1 MRVFVNFSAGSKI
14 SSFFILFYCCPLKKF
29 RRIKIRAG
37 FLAWNSALLVT
48 FVLLNI
54 ISVTMNKGTHFN
66 GQPMYG
72 QLINLLDKQ
81 EILKFSR
88 ANNGERYVKHFDA
101 YQHLV
106 VMLYAVIKRFDSLRE
121 ITDSMFPEARKLA
134 HLGINM
140 MPRRST
146 LSDANARRPEI
157 VFESTYRSLYARYKD
172 ELSSDS
178 RKRQVPSWLN
188 RLQII
193 DSTTISLFSNLLF
206 KGVGR
211 NPKTGKKKGGI
222 KVHTNIHANE
232 GVPSDIKFT
241 SAATNDSF
249 MLKPTNYNEGDIV
262 ALDRAY
268 IDYAKFEEM
277 TSRGVIYVT
286 KMKKNLVYNTLS
298 DIIYMAPNG
307 LMQERVQIVEFTKHT
322 KGTEEIKH
330 RARIITYVDLK
341 KKKPKLISLL
351 TNDMEMSSEDI
362 IAIYRQRWEIEL
374 LFKQLKQ
381 NFPLRYFYGESVNA
395 IKIQI
400 WVTLI
405 ANLLLMVIQKR
416 IKRSWSFSG
425 LATMV
430 RIMLMYYVNC
440 YTFLEEPEKDWA
452 KMLEEAKEAPP
463 EPTLFD

>member
-1 MRVFVNFSAGSKI
+1 MLSA
-14 SSFFILFYCCPLKKF
+14 KKF

-249 MLKPTNYNEGDIV
+249 MLKPTNYNEGDII

-277 TSRGVIYVT
+277 TGRGVIYVT

-298 DIIYMAPNG
+298 DIMYIAPNG

-322 KGTEEIKH
+322 KGTGEIKH
-330 RARIITYVDLK
+330 RARIIT
-341 KKKPKLISLL
+341 
-351 TNDMEMSSEDI
+351 
-362 IAIYRQRWEIEL
+362 
-374 LFKQLKQ
+374 
-381 NFPLRYFYGESVNA
+381 
-395 IKIQI
+395 
-400 WVTLI
+400 
-405 ANLLLMVIQKR
+405 
-416 IKRSWSFSG
+416 
-425 LATMV
+425 
-430 RIMLMYYVNC
+430 
-440 YTFLEEPEKDWA
+440 
-452 KMLEEAKEAPP
+452 
-463 EPTLFD
+463 